1 MIDLFEL
8 VAPDGRTLARGYTD
22 DRFAYQWSGGG
33 SRLRGS
39 SPHSHASRYLS
50 MAGHVTVRWIPRVTA
65 DGDVS
70 RRCGVVLSSFGET
83 TTLWVNGLTDDDGIT
98 VDTDRLP
105 GWMTAGA
112 TFDVYGGLDELTA
125 DRFTPQPGDPDV
137 VTEDVVPV

>member
-50 MAGHVTVRWIPRVTA
+50 MA
-65 DGDVS
+65 
-70 RRCGVVLSSFGET
+70 GVVLSSFGET